1 MIVTI
6 ASWLK
11 EAAERSLSAGD
22 VRQGLSYYEK
32 LLHLARNDKVAIAD
46 ADARIGEILLAMG
59 EVQQAKVHL
68 LEATKIRPT
77 HAHYLFLLSC
87 LYAMTADW
95 KRARDFARKAQ
106 ILEPENSEYLR
117 ALGWAVLCSGE
128 LDAGEKMLR
137 QAVSLDPTNIAAVG
151 DVSAALI
158 EQRRFDEAIEILSRA
173 VNEHTTET
181 RLADMLAVA
190 RKFKDQVGDRTLLFP
205 QKTNDQHVLVE
216 SLLRERMPEE
226 GFHLDQIE
234 NAIRLWRDYARKV
247 QLKCSSP
254 DTWAAAVEYTI
265 SKLDRDARVTQKSVA
280 TKYGISVSSVST
292 KFKRIWSTLEAKEL
306 DTRYSIHSVRADHM
320 LQDRH
325 PTD

>member
-6 ASWLK
+6 SSWLK
-11 EAAERSLSAGD
+11 ETAEKRLSAGD

-32 LLHLARNDKVAIAD
+32 LLHSARKDKAAVAD
-46 ADARIGEILLAMG
+46 ANARIGEILLAMG

-68 LEATKIRPT
+68 LEATKSRPT

-106 ILEPENSEYLR
+106 ILEPNNSEYLR

-137 QAVSLDPTNIAAVG
+137 QAVSLDPTNVAAVG

-173 VNEHTTET
+173 VNEHPKET

-190 RKFKDQVGDRTLLFP
+190 RKFKDQVGDRTLSFP
-205 QKTNDQHVLVE
+205 QRTNDPHAPVE

-226 GFHLDQIE
+226 GFHLDQID
-234 NAIRLWRDYARKV
+234 NAVRLWRDYAHKV
-247 QLKCSSP
+247 QPSCSSP
-254 DTWAAAVEYTI
+254 DSWAAAVEYAI

-280 TKYGISVSSVST
+280 AKYGISVSSVST

-306 DTRYSIHSVRADHM
+306 DTRYSMHSARVEH
-320 LQDRH
+320 LFQDRH
-325 PTD
+325 HTD